1 MCRECLLPGN
11 LGGDIVRPQ
20 LADSR
25 RWLPASAL

>member
-20 LADSR
+20 LADLCR
-25 RWLPASAL
+25 